1 MFDEKRRGHRSN
13 DRSRHGRHQAIREG
27 PPFDGL
33 DLEAEHGQRV
43 DAARSLTL
51 GPEAA
56 SALRHPA
63 SFFVIRA
70 LAWAAAF
77 VLIFAPLTVARFKRA

>member
-1 MFDEKRRGHRSN
+1 MGATIEATGVTKRSGKADRPRRPGPRGRA
-13 DRSRHGRHQAIREG
+13 RA
-27 PPFDGL
+27 
-33 DLEAEHGQRV
+33 RV

-56 SALRHPA
+56 SAVGQPA

-70 LAWAAAF
+70 LARAAAF
-77 VLIFAPLTVARFKRA
+77 VLVFAPLTALFKRA

>member
-1 MFDEKRRGHRSN
+1 M
-13 DRSRHGRHQAIREG
+13 
-27 PPFDGL
+27 
-33 DLEAEHGQRV
+33 

-56 SALRHPA
+56 SALGHPA

-77 VLIFAPLTVARFKRA
+77 VLIFAPLTVARLKRA